1 MGEKSNVKVLEGN
14 MCQWAL
20 SFPELMGVFF
30 APLPLHGPCLLSA
43 TAGLLFNFFSRHI
56 NRNF

>member
-1 MGEKSNVKVLEGN
+1 MPME
-14 MCQWAL
+14 L

-30 APLPLHGPCLLSA
+30 APLPLHGPCLLSV